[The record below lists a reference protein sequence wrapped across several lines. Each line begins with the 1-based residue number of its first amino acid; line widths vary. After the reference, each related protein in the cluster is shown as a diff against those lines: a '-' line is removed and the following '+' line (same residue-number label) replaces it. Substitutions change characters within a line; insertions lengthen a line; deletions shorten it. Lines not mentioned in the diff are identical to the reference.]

1 MSSRSEAIG
10 QRIKEAR
17 KAKKISQTQLAAM
30 LGKTLRSVQK
40 YESGEIE
47 PSIALL
53 NDIAKMLDVS
63 PAELIGYQTQEIR
76 LDSLSDIFFV
86 LSELNKKAGIR
97 FEVDVRK
104 PPANDTWACSLRFD
118 GMNRN
123 APINED
129 ICLFLERFADERD
142 SVESYMADQ
151 GHFNHWLET
160 ELAYYA
166 NVALKDK
173 PVEELTTEERI
184 MRRNDPSR
192 QLPQGEDQPSAD

>member
-1 MSSRSEAIG
+1 MSTRSEAIG

-17 KAKKISQTQLAAM
+17 KAKKYSQTQLAVM
-30 LGKTLRSVQK
+30 LNKTLRSVQK

-53 NDIAKMLDVS
+53 NDIAKALEVS
-63 PAELIGYQTQEIR
+63 PATLIGYQTQEIR
-76 LDSLSDIFFV
+76 LDSLSDVFFV
-86 LSELNKKAGIR
+86 LSELNKKAGLR

-104 PPANDTWACSLRFD
+104 PPADSSWACSLRFD

-123 APINED
+123 APNNED
-129 ICLFLERFADERD
+129 ICLFLERFADERAA
-142 SVESYMADQ
+142 VESYMADQ

-166 NVALKDK
+166 NVVLEDK

-184 MRRNDPSR
+184 QRRNELGR
-192 QLPQGEDQPSAD
+192 QIQQNGGQPKAD